1 MFAYV
6 IILHMK
12 KNDYILAIAILLFSI
27 LLNRGFVYLNFY
39 SAGSADVAEVYV
51 DDKLYMTIDL
61 SVNDKYVIT
70 TPEGTNT
77 IRVADHKLGIV
88 EADCHGRDCIK
99 MGRIAS
105 AGEYVCCLPHKLYVV
120 IKSNNTGKTGE
131 NTGAPD
137 DNATSYDTVAY

>member
-27 LLNRGFVYLNFY
+27 LLNRGFVYLNFNDK
-39 SAGSADVAEVYV
+39 GSADIAEVYV
-51 DDKLYMTIDL
+51 DDELYMTIDL
-61 SVNDKYVIT
+61 SVNDKYEIT
-70 TPEGTNT
+70 TPDGTNT

-88 EADCHGRDCIK
+88 EADCRGRDCIK

-120 IKSNNTGKTGE
+120 IKSNSQGETGADAGDPGE
-131 NTGAPD
+131 NT
-137 DNATSYDTVAY
+137 TSYDTVAY